1 MLRLTLTGDGTT
13 QPQMKAE
20 GRLVG
25 DWAGLLETEC
35 SRLLS
40 QSQRIELDMGGVT
53 DVDARGLEAL
63 RRLRKQS
70 VTLTAC
76 TPLMLALMAEEE
88 VL

>member
-1 MLRLTLTGDGTT
+1 MLRLTLTGDGST

-25 DWAGLLETEC
+25 EWAGLLENEC

-40 QSQRIELDMGGVT
+40 QSQTLELDMGGIT
-53 DVDARGLEAL
+53 DVDAQGLEAL

>member
-1 MLRLTLTGDGTT
+1 MLRLTLTGDGST
-13 QPQMKAE
+13 QAQMKAE

-25 DWAGLLETEC
+25 EWAGLLEAEC

-40 QSQRIELDMGGVT
+40 QSQRVELDMGGIT

-70 VTLTAC
+70 VTLTSC

>member
-25 DWAGLLETEC
+25 DWAVLLETEC
-35 SRLLS
+35 SRLLN
-40 QSQRIELDMGGVT
+40 QSARIELDMGGVT

-63 RRLRKQS
+63 RRLRRQS